1 LKLFKAMDTATAR
14 TADAA
19 LYGRGPFVAALTR
32 WTSVVLA
39 VLTVLF
45 VWHSPLV
52 RPWPAMAVGV
62 AYAVFNLGSQLWVR
76 RHPPARRLK
85 TLHDVV
91 DVIAVGAGAY
101 FTGGLRGPLWLFLYP
116 QVVAVSVRRGLGYG
130 FPFGLLA
137 AAVVTALGQL
147 ADHPLAM
154 FHALTLLF
162 CAFAAGSTGSYLRAT
177 RRRQEEALTRLTASQ
192 ERYRTLLEGI
202 QDGVAI
208 VQRGRVVYA
217 NSSLAALTG
226 CAADALR
233 GRAFHELAPEADR
246 AELLRRYEEWEGRE
260 GLSGA
265 LEVRLLSAGGAIHT
279 TSVRAGAVTLE
290 GGRGIITTV
299 RDITRER
306 EMEDAVKAH
315 AERLQSLVAIGQG
328 VVERLELREL
338 LPLIT
343 RSVNRVMGT
352 RHCVLFLRDGDRLKV
367 AAQEGM
373 EDEFVRAFDGLRVG
387 QSLSG
392 WIISQGQALAITD
405 LLRDPRLLF
414 GPAVERFQYRSFLG
428 VPLRRADEILGTL
441 EVVTKEERRFSLD
454 EQAVMSAF
462 ADQAAVALDNARL
475 FEQAHRH
482 LSEVVEA
489 NRRLEDLNRL
499 RQQYLRNVS
508 HEFRTPLTVIK
519 GYAEFLRDGPPE
531 GESLEEVLRV
541 MAESCDRLIEMVD
554 TLIDVSRIER
564 EEAQR
569 LLQIQALDL
578 REVTAASVEVLR
590 LAAQKKNVAVHLDFP
605 DAGLGLEGDGNL
617 LHQVVRKLLD
627 NAVKYSP
634 AGARVLVR
642 GRAEGDDVALEV
654 EDFGVGIA
662 PEHLPRI
669 FEKFYMVDGGISRRV
684 GGTGVGLYLVRE
696 IVRLHH
702 GSVAVRSNPGQG
714 SVFSVRLPRR
724 YPGSPGPAAPA

>member
-1 LKLFKAMDTATAR
+1 LKPFKAMDTATAR
-14 TADAA
+14 SADAP
-19 LYGRGPFVAALTR
+19 LYGRGPAVAALTR
-32 WTSVVLA
+32 WVSVALA
-39 VLTVLF
+39 LLALLF
-45 VWHSPLV
+45 VWNSPQV
-52 RPWPAMAVGV
+52 RPWPALAVGG
-62 AYAVFNLGSQLWVR
+62 AYIAFNLASQLWTR

-85 TLHDVV
+85 VVHDAV
-91 DVIAVGAGAY
+91 DALAVGAGAY
-101 FTGGLRGPLWLFLYP
+101 LTGGLGGPLWLLLYP
-116 QVVAVSVRRGLGYG
+116 QVVAVSARRGLVYG
-130 FPFGLLA
+130 LSFGLLDA
-137 AAVVTALGQL
+137 GLVTALGRL
-147 ADHPLAM
+147 AGHPLAM

-162 CAFAAGSTGSYLRAT
+162 CAFAAGSAGSYVRAT
-177 RRRQEEALTRLTASQ
+177 RRRQEEALARLTASQ

-208 VQRGRVVYA
+208 VQAGCVLYA

-226 CAADALR
+226 HSAEELR
-233 GRAFHELAPEADR
+233 GRRFHELAPESDR
-246 AELLRRYEEWEGRE
+246 DELLRRYQDWEASE
-260 GLSGA
+260 GLSGDFE
-265 LEVRLLSAGGAIHT
+265 LRLLTRTGEVRRA
-279 TSVRAGAVTLE
+279 SVRAGAVE
-290 GGRGIITTV
+290 FDRRRGVIATV

-306 EMEDAVKAH
+306 EMEQAVKAH
-315 AERLQSLVAIGQG
+315 ADRLQSLVAIGQG

-352 RHCVLFLRDGDRLKV
+352 RHCLLILRDGDRLNV
-367 AAQEGM
+367 AAQEGL
-373 EDEFVRAFDGLRVG
+373 EDEVVRAFDGLRMG
-387 QSLSG
+387 QSLTG
-392 WIISQGQALAITD
+392 WIISQGRPLAITD
-405 LLRDPRLLF
+405 MLRDPRLAF
-414 GPAVERFQYRSFLG
+414 GPMVERFRYRSFLG
-428 VPLRRADEILGTL
+428 VPLRRGQEILGTL
-441 EVVTKEERRFSLD
+441 EVVTKEERQFSDD

-482 LSEVVEA
+482 LAEVVEA

-519 GYAEFLRDGPPE
+519 GYAEFLREGPPE
-531 GESLEEVLRV
+531 GESLEDVLRV
-541 MAESCDRLIEMVD
+541 MSESCDRLIEMVD

-569 LLQIQALDL
+569 LLQIQSLDL
-578 REVTAASVEVLR
+578 QQVTAASVEVLR

-605 DAGLGLEGDGNL
+605 TPVCLEGDGNL
-617 LHQVVRKLLD
+617 LHQVVRKLVD

-642 GRAEGDDVALEV
+642 GRTEGEDVALEV
-654 EDFGVGIA
+654 EDFGVGIP

-669 FEKFYMVDGGISRRV
+669 FEKFYMVDGSISRRV

-724 YPGSPGPAAPA
+724 FPGPSGAAAS